1 MSAPSALPVPPVP
14 PAAPPPAV
22 PDAPVPRRAQA
33 VALLVLLA
41 VTGLIGWRWYSDRY
55 RARPTELQRDVAH
68 RIDLNRATRSEL
80 MQIPGVGPQ
89 LAERIVSHRDSRG
102 QFARV
107 EDLDA
112 VHGIGGATLNKIR
125 PWVVVN
131 QTDLDSPPQTPART
145 PANGAGPAHP
155 QAADN
160 ARREEARRARGSGQ
174 REHRHA
180 RIVGHVARDR
190 AGPRAAHRR
199 RAREAAVRHCGRVAT
214 RQRDRPQKARR
225 DPLTRHGRRVISGPG
240 RYRGRQSPRK
250 RSATNKTV
258 APPVNR
264 PHSQNAWN
272 CADER
277 PCPVDPAYHS
287 SGPTGDAIG
296 GRPA

>member
-41 VTGLIGWRWYSDRY
+41 VTGLIGWRWYSDHY

-131 QTDLDSPPQTPART
+131 QTDLDSPPQTEPDRLTRKPPTTHVAKKPDVPAGLVNVNTAT
-145 PANGAGPAHP
+145 PELLDTLPGIGPVLA
-155 QAADN
+155 Q
-160 ARREEARRARGSGQ
+160 
-174 REHRHA
+174 
-180 RIVGHVARDR
+180 RIVAE
-190 AGPRAAHRR
+190 
-199 RAREAAVRHCGRVAT
+199 REKRPFAT
-214 RQRDRPQKARR
+214 VDE
-225 DPLTRHGRRVISGPG
+225 LRRVSGI
-240 RYRGRQSPRK
+240 
-250 RSATNKTV
+250 
-258 APPVNR
+258 
-264 PHSQNAWN
+264 
-272 CADER
+272 
-277 PCPVDPAYHS
+277 
-287 SGPTGDAIG
+287 GPKKLDAIRSLVTVG
-296 GRPA
+296 K